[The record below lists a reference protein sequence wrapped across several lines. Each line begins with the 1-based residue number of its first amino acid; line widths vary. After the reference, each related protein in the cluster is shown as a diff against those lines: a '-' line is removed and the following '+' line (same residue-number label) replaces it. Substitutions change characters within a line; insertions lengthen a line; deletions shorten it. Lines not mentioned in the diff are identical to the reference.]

1 MGGKASNNFQADR
14 PESGGADRDDI
25 REKSEQLYEKDKQK
39 YVASQAE
46 KQQDDATGLQHGVE
60 TPRNTVD
67 PSAREE

>member
-25 REKSEQLYEKDKQK
+25 REKAEKLYEKDKQK
-39 YVASQAE
+39 YIASQVE
-46 KQQDDATGLQHGVE
+46 KEEDATGLQHGVE